1 MSNIIEILEKHE
13 SKYNLR
19 VFRDRYL
26 SAWHPMGY
34 GTTFKPIRKEGDM
47 WVLEGYRFNSCD

>member
-13 SKYNLR
+13 SKLHLR
-19 VFRDRYL
+19 ERRESIL